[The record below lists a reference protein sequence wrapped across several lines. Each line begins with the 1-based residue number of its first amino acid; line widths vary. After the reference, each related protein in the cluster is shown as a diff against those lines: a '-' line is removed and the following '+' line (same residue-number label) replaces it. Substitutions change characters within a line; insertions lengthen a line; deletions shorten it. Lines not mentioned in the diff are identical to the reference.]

1 MTFLAADQSEMG
13 HRGFSAEFENGYT
26 VSVQWGWM
34 NYCSNRSMAAQYI
47 ASHAERL
54 ETPFRSKTAE
64 VMITYRGAPV
74 SVKRFPYAL
83 FGAWKHSF
91 DEHGVAANLSAESF
105 AKFVSDV
112 AYLTE
117 EPI

>member
-1 MTFLAADQSEMG
+1 MTFLATDQSEIE
-13 HRGFSAEFENGYT
+13 HRGFSMEFENGYT

-34 NYCSNRSMAAQYI
+34 NYCSNRSMAAQYL
-47 ASHAERL
+47 AWKAP
-54 ETPFRSKTAE
+54 TPFKSKTAE

-91 DEHGVAANLSAESF
+91 DESGVAANLSADSV

-112 AYLTE
+112 AYLTD